1 MPCGKCDRCAPGLQ
15 SLSGEVGSEVAR
27 KTGETMLILRRAAL
41 LLGLTLLAACGA
53 NDLDEPPVPLGDFAL
68 GLNIVVAD
76 NVQKVPIS
84 REATPDEWEEV
95 MKEAVAARFG
105 RYQGGRLY
113 NIGISVDGY
122 ALAPPGIPVVAAPKS
137 VLVITANIWDD
148 ATQTKLNPEGEQF
161 TVFEGMSGDT
171 VIGSG
176 LTRTKRR
183 QMEVL
188 SQNAVKRVEEWLVRH
203 PQWFPTDGT
212 APVPLVADGAEAA
225 PGTATVAPAPAAAT
239 PGPAAAP
246 ATRRVPLPPPQPPV
260 PIPGPSLP

>member
-1 MPCGKCDRCAPGLQ
+1 
-15 SLSGEVGSEVAR
+15 
-27 KTGETMLILRRAAL
+27 MLNLRRLALVCGLAL
-41 LLGLTLLAACGA
+41 LSACGA
-53 NDLDEPPVPLGDFAL
+53 SDLDEPPVPLGDFAL

-84 REATPDEWEEV
+84 REASPEEWEEV

-137 VLVITANIWDD
+137 VLVITANVWDD

-161 TVFEGMSGDT
+161 TVFEGMSGET

-176 LTRTKRR
+176 LTRTKRK

-188 SQNAVKRVEEWLVRH
+188 SYNAVKRVEDWLAKH
-203 PQWFPTDGT
+203 PEWFPTDGSL
-212 APVPLVADGAEAA
+212 PVPLPAEGEAPAA
-225 PGTATVAPAPAAAT
+225 PAAVPAATAAPAATVAPGT
-239 PGPAAAP
+239 PPKPRMVA
-246 ATRRVPLPPPQPPV
+246 VPLPPPQQPV

>member
-1 MPCGKCDRCAPGLQ
+1 
-15 SLSGEVGSEVAR
+15 
-27 KTGETMLILRRAAL
+27 MLNLRHVAL
-41 LLGLTLLAACGA
+41 LCGLALLSACGA
-53 NDLDEPPVPLGDFAL
+53 SDLDEPPVPLGDFAL

-84 REATPDEWEEV
+84 RDATPDEWEAV

-105 RYQGGRLY
+105 RYQGSRLY

-176 LTRTKRR
+176 LTRNKKK

-188 SQNAVKRVEEWLVRH
+188 SYNAVKRVEDWLARH
-203 PQWFPTDGT
+203 PEWFPTDGT
-212 APVPLVADGAEAA
+212 APVPLAAEGEVAA
-225 PGTATVAPAPAAAT
+225 TAAPAPATVT
-239 PGPAAAP
+239 PAAP
-246 ATRRVPLPPPQPPV
+246 ATAPVTGPVTGPARAVTTAPTEPGMVALPLPPPQEPV